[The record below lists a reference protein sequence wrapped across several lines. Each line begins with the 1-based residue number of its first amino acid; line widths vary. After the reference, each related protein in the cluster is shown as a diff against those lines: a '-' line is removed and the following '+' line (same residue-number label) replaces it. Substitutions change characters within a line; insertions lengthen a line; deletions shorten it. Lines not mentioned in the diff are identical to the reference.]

1 MTILLLANNDSQQ
14 CIFNIEINLKYIILI
29 CSVLLGS
36 QSLRGQSTSD
46 DFRIA
51 KTLIAL
57 EFEEATALIKIIKNK
72 EVRHSYQVLRQ
83 LLYHTGNNKEV
94 DALAYETLLRNKQP
108 DSLTKLIGA
117 FYNLYYHKRDPFV
130 LRYLDDAF
138 ITTKTSSNKN
148 LHKLSL
154 IAFLHFYAKE
164 NTLDK
169 VSFQEYLNL
178 YKEMSTTAVDEA
190 WTAYFENMHEGRV
203 VEWDKDFFYQLGR
216 ANLEILEKHQPNL
229 TQGIKA
235 NLYENI
241 GIHYR
246 VHKQADSAIYYF
258 DKILNLPDLPY
269 LKENKFAAGLDMGDI
284 FVKKGNAL
292 RATYYFN
299 KSLENINLADD
310 KKNLVTYYK
319 FKAHYFFVPTGAK
332 DSAYGYLN
340 KAFNL
345 NRRINYEE
353 NSTNT
358 SMLNVELRTAE
369 KEKEIIKKENENLEL
384 EIKRKRNLDIA
395 IALGSSLVL
404 GSIIAVLVYRNTK
417 RKQHIAEQAQ
427 ELEVQ
432 KTEKVLKEKEIE
444 TINAMVSGQEKERH
458 RLARELHDNLGSTL
472 ATVRMQVE
480 NLERNLDKVDNP
492 KALLTKTHTLINE
505 AYEKVRTISHERNA
519 GVLAKDGLLPAI
531 QRLATSI
538 SSEDGL
544 HIEVEDFGLEQRLS
558 NDLEITIFRIVQELV
573 TNIIKHAKATE
584 ATISLTQHEG
594 ELNILIEDNGKGFKV
609 GTLQHKDG
617 MGLGSIERRVEHLE
631 GLMSV
636 DSTPG
641 RGTHIIIDIPL

>member
-1 MTILLLANNDSQQ
+1 M
-14 CIFNIEINLKYIILI
+14 
-29 CSVLLGS
+29 CSVLLGF

-46 DFRIA
+46 NFRIA
-51 KTLIAL
+51 RALIAL
-57 EFEEATALIKIIKNK
+57 EFEEANTLINTVEDE
-72 EVRHSYQVLRQ
+72 EVRHSYKVLRQ
-83 LLYHTGNNKEV
+83 LLYHTGNNK
-94 DALAYETLLRNKQP
+94 DNDTSAYESILRNKES

-117 FYNLYYHKRDPFV
+117 FFNLYYHKRDPFL
-130 LRYLDDAF
+130 LRHLDKAF
-138 ITTKTSSNKN
+138 VATKTSSNKS

-169 VSFQEYLNL
+169 VSFNEYLDL
-178 YKEMSTTAVDEA
+178 FKEISSTKIDRA
-190 WTAYFENMHEGRV
+190 WVAYFENMHEGRI
-203 VEWDKDFFYQLGR
+203 VEWDKSFFYDSGR
-216 ANLEILEKHQPNL
+216 TNLEIIEKDEGEL
-229 TQGIKA
+229 SQGIKA

-258 DKILNLPDLPY
+258 DKILDLPDLPY

-284 FVKKGNAL
+284 YVKKGNAL
-292 RATYYFN
+292 RAEYYFN
-299 KSLENINLADD
+299 KSLENINLADEN
-310 KKNLVTYYK
+310 KNLVTYYK
-319 FKAHYFFVPTGAK
+319 FKAHYFFVPTGAQ
-332 DSAYGYLN
+332 DSAYAYLN

-369 KEKEIIKKENENLEL
+369 KEKEIIKKEKENLEL

-395 IALGSSLVL
+395 IALGGSLFL

-427 ELEVQ
+427 ELEIRN
-432 KTEKVLKEKEIE
+432 TEKILKEKEIE
-444 TINAMVSGQEKERH
+444 TINAMVSGQEKERQ
-458 RLARELHDNLGSTL
+458 RLAGELHDNLGSTL

-480 NLERNLDKVDNP
+480 NLERNLDKVENP
-492 KALLTKTHTLINE
+492 KALLTKTHMLINE
-505 AYEKVRTISHERNA
+505 AYEKVRRISHERNA

-531 QRLATSI
+531 QRLANTI
-538 SSEDGL
+538 SSKDSL
-544 HIEVEDFGLEQRLS
+544 VIEVEDFGLEQRLS

-573 TNIIKHAKATE
+573 TNIIKHAQATE
-584 ATISLTQHEG
+584 ATISLTQHEN
-594 ELNILIEDNGKGFKV
+594 ELNILIEDNGKGFKA

-631 GLMSV
+631 GSMSV